1 MAVSQSLRSSP
12 ILLEKTVTMGV
23 ASGTVVGP
31 AVPAG
36 SVVLSAGIEFKG
48 SAGAAGSAGTSYTVA
63 VGNGTTA
70 NLAAVACQALAAGTN
85 KGGVVPSYNA
95 SADTIDAVQAVSGSG
110 LVAVEARIWAVVV
123 DCNEGTRVGAEAV
136 RDQNA

>member
-36 SVVLSAGIEFKG
+36 SVVLSAIEFN
-48 SAGAAGSAGTSYTVA
+48 GAAGSAGTSYTVA

>member
-36 SVVLSAGIEFKG
+36 SVVLSAGIEFN
-48 SAGAAGSAGTSYTVA
+48 GAAGSAGTSYTVA